1 MKRKKFDWSKYGI
14 FFAWI
19 ILVAGF
25 TVCESSFLTINNILN
40 ILRQVSIV
48 GISAVGMTFIIL
60 SGGMDLS
67 IGSVIGV
74 SAVLAALLSS
84 SGLHPV
90 LAALVSLMTG
100 AVIGAFNGVLI
111 NEVGIAP
118 MISGLGLMTALRG
131 VAYIIANGQPVYGI
145 PDSFKILG
153 QGYFLGIPIPV
164 IIMGIIFFGGWVVAN
179 KTVFGRC
186 VYGIGGNTEAT
197 RLSGIRVKRIKY
209 QIYILNGV
217 LSALAGVILMSRTNS
232 GQPKAGD
239 GYEMDV
245 ITACVLGGISTSGG
259 EGNFLSVIVG
269 VVMMGTLTNG
279 MVLMNVQEFYQW
291 VVKGAVL
298 ILAVAIDVLAKR
310 TRKSVRAA

>member
-1 MKRKKFDWSKYGI
+1 MKRKNFDWSKYGI
-14 FFAWI
+14 FIAWI

-84 SGLHPV
+84 NGLHPV
-90 LAALVSLMTG
+90 LAALASLAIG

-145 PDSFKILG
+145 PNSFKILG
-153 QGYFLGIPIPV
+153 QGYFLSIPIPV
-164 IIMGIIFFGGWVVAN
+164 IIMGIIFFCGWIVAN

-186 VYGIGGNTEAT
+186 VYGIGGNAEAT
-197 RLSGIRVKRIKY
+197 RLSGIRVKGIKY
-209 QIYILNGV
+209 QIYILNGI

-291 VVKGAVL
+291 VVKGTVL
-298 ILAVAIDVLAKR
+298 ILAVTIDVLAKK
-310 TRKSVRAA
+310 TRKSVKTA

>member
-1 MKRKKFDWSKYGI
+1 
-14 FFAWI
+14 
-19 ILVAGF
+19 
-25 TVCESSFLTINNILN
+25 
-40 ILRQVSIV
+40 
-48 GISAVGMTFIIL
+48 
-60 SGGMDLS
+60 
-67 IGSVIGV
+67 
-74 SAVLAALLSS
+74 
-84 SGLHPV
+84 
-90 LAALVSLMTG
+90 
-100 AVIGAFNGVLI
+100 
-111 NEVGIAP
+111 
-118 MISGLGLMTALRG
+118 
-131 VAYIIANGQPVYGI
+131 
-145 PDSFKILG
+145 
-153 QGYFLGIPIPV
+153 
-164 IIMGIIFFGGWVVAN
+164 MGIIFFGGWVVAN